1 MKNKQLFEALN
12 TLDKIE
18 FKEFGKFVKS
28 PYHNNR
34 SEVIRFYDSIKKYYP
49 NFSNENFTEEK
60 IYSTVFPGKKYSDVQ
75 MRKVLSLTIQL
86 FQKFIVDIKINENKL
101 HYNLEL
107 IEALT
112 NRKLFNLHNKKYTDY
127 INILESSVETMEI
140 YEYIYKVENVKR
152 LIYKGMNSQ
161 FEKNTKSLD
170 KIYSYFFTVI
180 LNEHLGHLINSTD
193 YEDTINIEFFKFII
207 NFLADSK
214 YRAKPLIN
222 YYYLMIKLLTT
233 KENNYFHELVNF
245 RNNNSDKVEKEHNYN
260 AMVILIDQC
269 IYNIG
274 EGKSEF
280 RKIMFE
286 LSKKILQEDL
296 MNNNATEPITF
307 TNIVRNSSYL
317 KQFDWTEKFIN
328 KYKVNLHPT
337 QKVSIINYCLGLI
350 EFDKGNFA
358 KSLKLLSNI
367 NPKWFNMKNDI
378 KKIILKCY
386 YELDYSV
393 ELYLQ
398 IDSYRHFIYNE
409 LASWEK
415 MNFGNKRFIKFIT
428 ELNSVKINRNFRAAD
443 ELKNKVEDSEYFY
456 HKEWIILKLEE
467 IIKKSRN

>member
-1 MKNKQLFEALN
+1 
-12 TLDKIE
+12 
-18 FKEFGKFVKS
+18 
-28 PYHNNR
+28 
-34 SEVIRFYDSIKKYYP
+34 
-49 NFSNENFTEEK
+49 
-60 IYSTVFPGKKYSDVQ
+60 
-75 MRKVLSLTIQL
+75 
-86 FQKFIVDIKINENKL
+86 
-101 HYNLEL
+101 
-107 IEALT
+107 
-112 NRKLFNLHNKKYTDY
+112 
-127 INILESSVETMEI
+127 
-140 YEYIYKVENVKR
+140 
-152 LIYKGMNSQ
+152 
-161 FEKNTKSLD
+161 
-170 KIYSYFFTVI
+170 
-180 LNEHLGHLINSTD
+180 
-193 YEDTINIEFFKFII
+193 
-207 NFLADSK
+207 
-214 YRAKPLIN
+214 
-222 YYYLMIKLLTT
+222 
-233 KENNYFHELVNF
+233 
-245 RNNNSDKVEKEHNYN
+245 
-260 AMVILIDQC
+260 
-269 IYNIG
+269 
-274 EGKSEF
+274 
-280 RKIMFE
+280 
-286 LSKKILQEDL
+286 